1 MEYASGLIK
10 LKLGSEGKV
19 EEWRS
24 TIASRLD
31 EAATTLKDE
40 DVHVESWF
48 TMEING
54 EKYLLWY
61 LRARSI
67 KQVFEVSQ
75 KLKRPLLKF
84 HYDLMAEITAA
95 NIFAVPLVDIP
106 RGSDHSVQA
115 SGWS

>member
-10 LKLGSEGKV
+10 LKRGSEDKV

-31 EAATTLKDE
+31 EAAATHKDE
-40 DVHVESWF
+40 EVQVESWF
-48 TMEING
+48 TTEING

-61 LRARSI
+61 MRAKSI
-67 KQVFEVSQ
+67 KRVFEISQ
-75 KLKRPLLKF
+75 RLKHPIDRF

-95 NIFAVPLVDIP
+95 NIYAVPLIDVTME
-106 RGSDHSVQA
+106 
-115 SGWS
+115 